1 MLVKIEVQ
9 GHTPLM
15 LDRFGEDAEASVSSG
30 TSISYKGDKGTP
42 LEIATKKLYV
52 GRNGVLMIP
61 NPNML
66 SCITQAGTF
75 FKTGKRQLT
84 TQKSSL
90 IPACVE
96 IEEIEIPLV
105 HKEPWTVDTRPV
117 RIPSTGGRILAH
129 RPIFNDWAL
138 AFNLNV
144 DTTLMPIKL
153 MRDVVDAAGRR
164 VGLGAFRPQCKGPYG
179 KFVVTGWTETEG
191 T

>member
-1 MLVKIEVQ
+1 MQVRIEVQ
-9 GHTPLM
+9 GHTPLI
-15 LDRFGEDAEASVSSG
+15 LNRFGEDAEASVSSG

-52 GRNGVLMIP
+52 GRDGALMIP
-61 NPNML
+61 NPNIL

-75 FKTGKRQLT
+75 FKSGKRQLT

-105 HKEPWTVDTRPV
+105 HVEPWQVDTRPV

-129 RPIFNDWAL
+129 RPIFNDWRL
-138 AFNLNV
+138 SFTMNV
-144 DTTLMPIKL
+144 DTELMPIKL

-164 VGLGAFRPQCKGPYG
+164 VGLGDFRPQCKGPYG
-179 KFVVTGWTETEG
+179 KFVVSGWEEQK
-191 T
+191 